1 MQKGSWMN
9 SKKNVAK
16 DSDEQGLFI
25 VLSAPSGAGKT
36 SICKGVL
43 KMLPNVRFS
52 VSYTTRPPRPGEENG
67 KDYYFI
73 SKQEFKK
80 RIVEGE
86 FAEWA
91 ENYGY
96 LYGTSGK
103 AMKDFLE
110 RGCDLILDIDPRGA
124 KELMK
129 NYPEGIF
136 VFILPPSIDELKVRL
151 RRRGFEEKEVIE
163 RRYKRAMGEIKEIIW
178 YDYVIVNDSLEIA
191 IDNLRS
197 IYVAEK
203 SRRERLAE
211 KIKDFM

>member
-1 MQKGSWMN
+1 MN
-9 SKKNVAK
+9 PKKKIDA
-16 DSDEQGLFI
+16 DSNEGGL
-25 VLSAPSGAGKT
+25 VVVVSAPSGAGKT

-52 VSYTTRPPRPGEENG
+52 VSYTTRLPRPGEENG

-73 SKQEFKK
+73 SKQEFEKQ
-80 RIVEGE
+80 IAEGE

-103 AMKDFLE
+103 AMKNFLE
-110 RGCDLILDIDPRGA
+110 RGYDLILDIDPRGA
-124 KELMK
+124 KELK
-129 NYPEGIF
+129 KKYPEGIF
-136 VFILPPSIDELKVRL
+136 IFVLPPSIDELKVRL
-151 RRRGFEEKEVIE
+151 KRRGFEEKEVIE
-163 RRYKRAMGEIKEIIW
+163 RRYKRAMGEIKEIVW
-178 YDYVIVNDSLEIA
+178 YDYVIVNDSLQLS

-203 SRRERLAE
+203 SRRERLIE
-211 KIKDFM
+211 RIRDFLK